1 MALIEQHQYD
11 RSDLQCC
18 TENMFYSEKNS
29 PKLCAE
35 GAIGNLMNV
44 LHCPQNEVKQFWDI
58 VQSPMHLIIQTLGE
72 SSVPKAV
79 LKSGGECDSIQKSLW
94 ILRKKSKF
102 STTSLL
108 RIECFKNLQKAI
120 TILRSMKFP
129 LIISVIGTH
138 ACYHHVVVIW
148 RGMIIDYESKYTF
161 PLTNDSL
168 RQMCGVN
175 TTFAGISCGYG
186 IFPPN
191 HIQNSMDNKSI
202 EDWGINEYNIK
213 GSSIRKYFK

>member
-1 MALIEQHQYD
+1 
-11 RSDLQCC
+11 
-18 TENMFYSEKNS
+18 
-29 PKLCAE
+29 
-35 GAIGNLMNV
+35 
-44 LHCPQNEVKQFWDI
+44 
-58 VQSPMHLIIQTLGE
+58 
-72 SSVPKAV
+72 VPKAV

-94 ILRKKSKF
+94 ILHKKIKF
-102 STTSLL
+102 STTSLFQ
-108 RIECFKNLQKAI
+108 IECFKNWQKAI
-120 TILRSMKFP
+120 TILRNMKFP
-129 LIISVIGTH
+129 LIISVMGTH

-168 RQMCGVN
+168 SQICDVN

-191 HIQNSMDNKSI
+191 YICNSEDNISL
-202 EDWGINEYNIK
+202 EDWGINKYNIK